1 MGGVVGKSFSYLL
14 IGAIVV
20 LAGIFLWR
28 QHTRVVATQFMPKA
42 SVRHVVPA
50 ATQVPA
56 VMKHLV
62 TSTTQPGDAMLA
74 FVTDPVMINGSIAIP
89 SGTRLDG
96 VVEKITK
103 TESKA
108 VTWVR
113 FNSLVIDD
121 KPLRIQ
127 TDRVLTSTTIATD
140 FEILGDAAN
149 TLTEAGVGAAMGA
162 ASRNPAS
169 INAGVAV
176 GALRGA
182 ASVQSGDAAI
192 MVVLSQPVEVIR

>member
-1 MGGVVGKSFSYLL
+1 MKRIFSYLL

-20 LAGIFLWR
+20 LSGTFLWR
-28 QHTRVVATQFMPKA
+28 HHIRVTATQFMPKT

-56 VMKHLV
+56 VLKHLV

-89 SGTRLDG
+89 LGARLDG
-96 VVEKITK
+96 VVEKINK
-103 TESKA
+103 TDSQA

-121 KPLRIQ
+121 KPLPIE
-127 TDRVLTSTTIATD
+127 TDLVLTSTNIATD
-140 FEILGDAAN
+140 FEILGDVAD

-182 ASVQSGDAAI
+182 ASVQSGDTPI
-192 MVVLSQPVEVIR
+192 TVVLSQPVEVIR

>member
-1 MGGVVGKSFSYLL
+1 VKRIFSYLL

-20 LAGIFLWR
+20 LSGIFLWR
-28 QHTRVVATQFMPKA
+28 QHIRVIGTQFMPTT

-56 VMKHLV
+56 VLKHLV

-74 FVTDPVMINGSIAIP
+74 FVTDPVMINGSIVIP
-89 SGTRLDG
+89 LGARMDG
-96 VVEKITK
+96 VVEKINK
-103 TESKA
+103 TDSQA

-121 KPLRIQ
+121 KPLPIE
-127 TDRVLTSTTIATD
+127 TDLVLTSTNIATD
-140 FEILGDAAN
+140 FEILGDVAD

-182 ASVQSGDAAI
+182 ASVQSGDTQI
-192 MVVLSQPVEVIR
+192 TVVLSQPVEVIR